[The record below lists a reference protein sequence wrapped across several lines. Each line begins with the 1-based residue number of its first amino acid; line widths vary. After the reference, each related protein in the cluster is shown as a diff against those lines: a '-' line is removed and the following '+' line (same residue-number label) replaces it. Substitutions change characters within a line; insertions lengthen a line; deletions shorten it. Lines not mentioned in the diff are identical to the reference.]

1 MSMRKSTALIA
12 AGLALGLVVG
22 GIGSASAVTA
32 STAGTSSTNPVV
44 AGACGLGL
52 RLGQAVRDTG
62 GRLSDVVAK
71 LTGLEATD
79 IQAKRQA
86 GTSLADI
93 AKDKG
98 VSANEIVAEAL
109 DVRKDMLGAKVK
121 DGTITQAQADT
132 ALDTMET
139 RLTDRVSSTTPGG
152 GGMGRGKG
160 GGMGGGNGTPKR
172 DGTGGGRGMGGG
184 DGSGTCQAPVTQ

>member
-12 AGLALGLVVG
+12 AGLALGLVLG
-22 GIGSASAVTA
+22 GISTASAVTA
-32 STAGTSSTNPVV
+32 STAGTTSTNPVV

-71 LTGLEATD
+71 LSGLKVED
-79 IQAKRQA
+79 VQAQRQA

-93 AKDKG
+93 AKTKG
-98 VSANEIVAEAL
+98 VSADEIVAEAL
-109 DVRKDMLGAKVK
+109 SVRKEMLDAKVK

-139 RLTDRVSSTTPGG
+139 RLTDRVNSTTPGGGMGRGRGGAGGG
-152 GGMGRGKG
+152 GGMGRGQG
-160 GGMGGGNGTPKR
+160 GGQGGGCG
-172 DGTGGGRGMGGG
+172 
-184 DGSGTCQAPVTQ
+184 GTCTQAPATQ